1 MFQKLKEKIREEN
14 KKWSHLPQNWSMT
27 DVNSNIFH
35 LFDEGVDRVKEH
47 YMTKEKEL
55 LEAANAVFV

>member
-1 MFQKLKEKIREEN
+1 MTEVNN
-14 KKWSHLPQNWSMT
+14 K
-27 DVNSNIFH
+27 IFH
-35 LFDEGVDRVKEH
+35 LFDEVVERVKEH